1 VASTYQTARA
11 ELLATNLP
19 PNEIVIKLGA
29 LSNEWLQELFAQVCS
44 EPGIALIA
52 VGGFGRLELSP
63 GSDLDL
69 VLLHTAEQKIAAEK
83 IAEKIWYPIWD
94 SGVPLDHSVRTIGQT
109 RDLAQVDHK
118 VMLGMLDARVVAGDV
133 ELGEKL
139 RTELLQDWRKN
150 FKKRLPDLQQADAIR
165 HKTFGDLAHLQQP
178 NLKEAQG
185 GLRDLVTLRALTATW
200 QIQVPQADLGQAK
213 ATLIAA
219 RASLHQVTNRS
230 VEVLSQELQHDVAVK
245 AGYQNADEL
254 LKAIYG
260 ASRVI
265 SFAYSQAWRSITN
278 LIANKP
284 GLFAK
289 KNVRTPLADG
299 VVLDGLDATLATG
312 ATIDTD
318 PGLPFRVA
326 AAAAEAGVLINMD
339 AIKRLQECPVP
350 EVWSNSIRESFI
362 SLLGS
367 GSNLIEIWELL
378 DQTGFISKWIPHWD
392 VVRSAPQR
400 NSVHIYTVDRHLV
413 QTAVEANSLIRNVAR
428 PDLLLVGSLMHDIG
442 KARLG
447 DHSEVGALLI
457 REIAPSMGFSAADS
471 KVLEVM
477 VALHLLLPDTATRRD
492 LEDPSTIATV
502 AQKVETLEIL
512 DLLHQLA
519 IADARATSPIA
530 SSAWRLKLIQ
540 QLRDSVAAVL
550 QGSMPPAPPELVD
563 HLDLD
568 EAGLGLIVEP
578 EEDHLLIKVSAPDQN
593 GLLALTAGV
602 FALHR
607 LVVRSARTRTISD
620 RAISHWR
627 VAPLFGDAPSVA
639 LLRSELRRALN
650 GTLDVQSELLTREQ
664 SAITRTT
671 LSAKPRVLIDNVSSD
686 KATILEVRTHDAS
699 GVLNRIAKAITS
711 TNTNITAA
719 HVSTLGAEVDDV
731 FYLVNSQNLPL
742 TQEEQAEVVSAV
754 SVALTNR

>member
-1 VASTYQTARA
+1 
-11 ELLATNLP
+11 
-19 PNEIVIKLGA
+19 
-29 LSNEWLQELFAQVCS
+29 
-44 EPGIALIA
+44 
-52 VGGFGRLELSP
+52 
-63 GSDLDL
+63 
-69 VLLHTAEQKIAAEK
+69 
-83 IAEKIWYPIWD
+83 
-94 SGVPLDHSVRTIGQT
+94 
-109 RDLAQVDHK
+109 
-118 VMLGMLDARVVAGDV
+118 
-133 ELGEKL
+133 
-139 RTELLQDWRKN
+139 
-150 FKKRLPDLQQADAIR
+150 
-165 HKTFGDLAHLQQP
+165 
-178 NLKEAQG
+178 
-185 GLRDLVTLRALTATW
+185 
-200 QIQVPQADLGQAK
+200 
-213 ATLIAA
+213 
-219 RASLHQVTNRS
+219 
-230 VEVLSQELQHDVAVK
+230 
-245 AGYQNADEL
+245 
-254 LKAIYG
+254 
-260 ASRVI
+260 
-265 SFAYSQAWRSITN
+265 
-278 LIANKP
+278 
-284 GLFAK
+284 
-289 KNVRTPLADG
+289 
-299 VVLDGLDATLATG
+299 
-312 ATIDTD
+312 
-318 PGLPFRVA
+318 
-326 AAAAEAGVLINMD
+326 
-339 AIKRLQECPVP
+339 
-350 EVWSNSIRESFI
+350 
-362 SLLGS
+362 
-367 GSNLIEIWELL
+367 
-378 DQTGFISKWIPHWD
+378 
-392 VVRSAPQR
+392 
-400 NSVHIYTVDRHLV
+400 
-413 QTAVEANSLIRNVAR
+413 VEANSLIRNVAR
-428 PDLLLVGSLMHDIG
+428 PDLLLVGSLLHDIG

-447 DHSEVGALLI
+447 DHSEVGSLLI
-457 REIAPSMGFSAADS
+457 REIAPAMGFSAADS
-471 KVLEVM
+471 EVLEVM

-492 LEDPSTIATV
+492 LEDPRTIARV

-550 QGSMPPAPPELVD
+550 QGSTPPAPPELVD
-563 HLDLD
+563 QLDLD

>member
-1 VASTYQTARA
+1 
-11 ELLATNLP
+11 
-19 PNEIVIKLGA
+19 
-29 LSNEWLQELFAQVCS
+29 
-44 EPGIALIA
+44 
-52 VGGFGRLELSP
+52 
-63 GSDLDL
+63 
-69 VLLHTAEQKIAAEK
+69 
-83 IAEKIWYPIWD
+83 
-94 SGVPLDHSVRTIGQT
+94 
-109 RDLAQVDHK
+109 
-118 VMLGMLDARVVAGDV
+118 
-133 ELGEKL
+133 
-139 RTELLQDWRKN
+139 
-150 FKKRLPDLQQADAIR
+150 
-165 HKTFGDLAHLQQP
+165 
-178 NLKEAQG
+178 
-185 GLRDLVTLRALTATW
+185 
-200 QIQVPQADLGQAK
+200 
-213 ATLIAA
+213 
-219 RASLHQVTNRS
+219 
-230 VEVLSQELQHDVAVK
+230 
-245 AGYQNADEL
+245 
-254 LKAIYG
+254 
-260 ASRVI
+260 
-265 SFAYSQAWRSITN
+265 
-278 LIANKP
+278 
-284 GLFAK
+284 
-289 KNVRTPLADG
+289 
-299 VVLDGLDATLATG
+299 
-312 ATIDTD
+312 
-318 PGLPFRVA
+318 
-326 AAAAEAGVLINMD
+326 
-339 AIKRLQECPVP
+339 
-350 EVWSNSIRESFI
+350 
-362 SLLGS
+362 
-367 GSNLIEIWELL
+367 
-378 DQTGFISKWIPHWD
+378 
-392 VVRSAPQR
+392 
-400 NSVHIYTVDRHLV
+400 
-413 QTAVEANSLIRNVAR
+413 
-428 PDLLLVGSLMHDIG
+428 
-442 KARLG
+442 
-447 DHSEVGALLI
+447 
-457 REIAPSMGFSAADS
+457 
-471 KVLEVM
+471 M

-568 EAGLGLIVEP
+568 EAGLGLVVEP